1 MLYTREKFIYNK
13 NTKVISLGGNMDIF
27 STIKEIKIVPV
38 VVFNNVSE
46 TVPTLTA
53 MMEGGLPVAEIC
65 YRTDC
70 APECLKLAVK
80 EFKDKFVIGAGTV
93 INAKQAKEAISLG
106 AQFIVSPGLSEAVA
120 EVCKE
125 ANIPYF
131 PGVATPTEIMAALEL
146 GINIVKFFPASVYGG
161 IKAINAIG
169 AAFPQVKFLPTG
181 GVGPE
186 NLVEFLTN
194 KKIFACG
201 GSWMMKGTPEEIKN
215 KCIEAMNI
223 VKGVQSNG

>member
-1 MLYTREKFIYNK
+1 
-13 NTKVISLGGNMDIF
+13 MDIF
-27 STIKEIKIVPV
+27 STIKKIKIVPV
-38 VVFNNVSE
+38 VVFNNVEE
-46 TVPTLTA
+46 TVPTLAA

-65 YRTDC
+65 YRTEC

-80 EFKDKFVIGAGTV
+80 EFKGKFLVGAGTV
-93 INAKQAKEAISLG
+93 INAAQAKEAISLG
-106 AQFIVSPGLSEAVA
+106 AQFIVSPGLSESVA
-120 EVCKE
+120 KVCKE
-125 ANIPYF
+125 SDVPYF
-131 PGVATPTEIMAALEL
+131 PGIATPTELMQALEL
-146 GINIVKFFPASVYGG
+146 GIKIVKFFPASVYGG

-169 AAFPQVKFLPTG
+169 AAFPQVQFLPTG

-201 GSWMMKGTPEEIKN
+201 GSWMMKGTLDEIKN

-223 VKGVQSNG
+223 VKGVKANG

>member
-13 NTKVISLGGNMDIF
+13 NTREILRGFVMDVF
-27 STIKEIKIVPV
+27 STIKEIRIVPV
-38 VVFNNVSE
+38 VVFNNVEE
-46 TVPTLTA
+46 TVPTLNA

-65 YRTDC
+65 YRTEC

-80 EFKDKFVIGAGTV
+80 KFKDKFVIGAGTV
-93 INAKQAKEAISLG
+93 INAKQAEEAISLG
-106 AQFIVSPGLSEAVA
+106 AQFIVSPGLSEGVA
-120 EVCKE
+120 KVCQ
-125 ANIPYF
+125 ANNVPYF
-131 PGVATPTEIMAALEL
+131 PGVATPTEVMQALEL
-146 GINIVKFFPASVYGG
+146 GYNIVKFFPASVYGG

-201 GSWMMKGTPEEIKN
+201 GSWMMKGTPDEIKN

-223 VKGVQSNG
+223 VKGVN